1 MTIRKYRKALGLHL
15 LPVISHAFA
24 PTKTSIFQL
33 LPRSSSSNIDGSGSF
48 FSTTKLQETATSPA
62 SSERE
67 YDVVVIGAG
76 IGGLSCAALAAKY
89 GLSTLCLEAHDTP
102 GGCAHSF
109 ERYSSASKDIPFKFD
124 SGPSLCSGLSS
135 KSLNPL
141 RQVMDAVGV
150 ADDITWHTYDGWVI
164 HDYADGKSFRLT
176 TGTGGEWEN
185 AIEQKAGGNA
195 RKAFE
200 DFKRDMLAPR
210 GLSEASG
217 YIPPFA
223 LRGGPLAIGSLAK
236 YTLKL
241 LSIGSKGALLT
252 GPFTKC
258 MEKYGL
264 TDDFNRKWFD
274 YLAFALSGLDA
285 AHTQAAP
292 VAYMM
297 KDLHGEGA
305 VLDYPMGGM
314 GSLIEA
320 LANGL
325 IKNGGHLE
333 VNSRVEKIILED
345 ENEKA
350 VCKGVVLHN
359 GKIIHARKGVVSNA
373 PLWNMA
379 KILEDSIAGDALPVE
394 SSVSSSI
401 REIRDQADNFE
412 MTGTFMHLHLGI
424 PSDGLNNLECHYSV
438 LNMDD
443 DIMAKQ
449 NLVIISIPTVFDSS
463 LAPDGY
469 HIVHAYTAASENFDE
484 WEEYL
489 DEGLDSGKVGGS
501 PSSSTTQKYN
511 RKKGYEELKE
521 KRAEALWKAIEQF
534 IPDVRERAQQE
545 GAIKLVGTPLT
556 HRRYNQRYKGTY
568 GPAPPKGRDVW
579 ELKGALTPISNLL
592 ACGDACF
599 PGIGLPGVAASGTI
613 AANSLVGVRK
623 QVALMKELRN
633 DGALQ

>member
-1 MTIRKYRKALGLHL
+1 MITRKHKQVAVSLYL
-15 LPVISHAFA
+15 LPAISNAFA
-24 PTKTSIFQL
+24 PTPQL
-33 LPRSSSSNIDGSGSF
+33 LSPTSNERNEFVRFAGRS
-48 FSTTKLQETATSPA
+48 KLRETTATSSA
-62 SSERE
+62 SSTGSERE
-67 YDVVVIGAG
+67 FDVVVIGAG

-89 GLSTLCLEAHDTP
+89 GLSTLCLEAHDTA

-109 ERYSSASKDIPFKFD
+109 DRYSSASRDIPFKFD

-176 TGTGGEWEN
+176 TGNGGEWEN
-185 AIEQKAGGNA
+185 AIEQKAGAGA
-195 RKAFE
+195 RRAFE
-200 DFKRDMLAPR
+200 AFKEDMLAPR

-223 LRGGPLAIGSLAK
+223 LRGGPLAAGSLAK
-236 YTLKL
+236 YALKL
-241 LSIGSKGALLT
+241 LSIGSKGAMLT

-314 GSLIEA
+314 GSLIET
-320 LANGL
+320 LAKGL
-325 IKNGGHLE
+325 TKNGGQLE
-333 VNSRVEKIILED
+333 VNSRVEKLILED
-345 ENEKA
+345 ENGKA
-350 VCKGVVLHN
+350 ECKGVVLHN
-359 GKIIHARKGVVSNA
+359 GEVIRARKGVVSNA

-379 KILEDSIAGDALPVE
+379 RLLEESIVDDDLPVE
-394 SSVSSSI
+394 SVVQDSV
-401 REIRDQADNFE
+401 REIRNQADKFE

-424 PSDGLNNLECHYSV
+424 PCDGLENLECHYSV
-438 LNMDD
+438 LNMDE

-449 NLVIISIPTVFDSS
+449 NLVIISIPTVFDPS

-469 HIVHAYTAASENFDE
+469 HVVHAYTAASENFDE

-489 DEGLDSGKVGGS
+489 DKGLDSGNVRAG
-501 PSSSTTQKYN
+501 PSSNVAQKYSK
-511 RKKGYEELKE
+511 KKGYEELKE
-521 KRAEALWKAIEQF
+521 ERAEALWKAIEQF
-534 IPDVRERAQQE
+534 IPDVRERAE
-545 GAIKLVGTPLT
+545 RKGAIKLVGTPLT

-568 GPAPPKGRDVW
+568 GPAPPEGKDVW

-623 QVALMKELRN
+623 QMALMKELRN